1 VNAAGKRLV
10 VAGFGITIAAL
21 AVAIPEAEAAG
32 APPASVELT
41 EQQALLWKY
50 TARCALRE
58 DQALEQEVGPSR
70 RKVRFKGGLGL
81 APEWQNGGCDAACQQ
96 KVSACLAAL
105 TNQTGLHV
113 SVSLMSRAPSLSV
126 MAPSDSDIGYPFQ
139 EGAFFG
145 NVFAGVAYVCR
156 GRDANKGIQVKRYCA
171 IAPDA
176 CSGIA
181 VFADAGSCEQSCKM
195 SCSTLSDG
203 TRRCVAI
210 SCRDP
215 GGRVWAHPITTY
227 LRDRI
232 EAGNAD
238 SIAGA
243 VVRNSGL
250 ENFDRAAEATYRA
263 VDFGATPGN
272 ARALV
277 ARLVAPAGG
286 GWIEVW
292 LDGQKVGASPIPA
305 TGNTARDVTIPVNV
319 NTAPGAHD
327 VVLKFE
333 HVHRK
338 LRVTNIGVVSRT
350 AGAT

>member
-1 VNAAGKRLV
+1 
-10 VAGFGITIAAL
+10 
-21 AVAIPEAEAAG
+21 
-32 APPASVELT
+32 
-41 EQQALLWKY
+41 
-50 TARCALRE
+50 
-58 DQALEQEVGPSR
+58 
-70 RKVRFKGGLGL
+70 
-81 APEWQNGGCDAACQQ
+81 
-96 KVSACLAAL
+96 VSACLAAL

-113 SVSLMSRAPSLSV
+113 SVSLMSGAPSLSV

-145 NVFAGVAYVCR
+145 NVFAGEAYVCR
-156 GRDANKGIQVKRYCA
+156 GRDADKGMQVKRYCA
-171 IAPDA
+171 IAPGL

-181 VFADAGSCEQSCKM
+181 VFADAGSCEQSCEM

-203 TRRCVAI
+203 TRRCVAV

-250 ENFDRAAEATYRA
+250 ENFDHGAEATYRA
-263 VDFGATPGN
+263 VDFGTAPGHV
-272 ARALV
+272 RALV
-277 ARLVAPAGG
+277 AKLVAPVGG
-286 GWIEVW
+286 GRIEVW
-292 LDGQKVGASPIPA
+292 LDGQKVGASPVRA
-305 TGNTARDVTIPVNV
+305 TGRTARDVTIPVNV
-319 NTAPGAHD
+319 NTALGAHD

-338 LRVTNIGVVSRT
+338 LRVTNIGVF
-350 AGAT
+350 AGGVGPS